1 MKDFDLR
8 GAVVEFKT
16 KVHAWP
22 GMTTDM
28 TLKVK
33 HMKQRDLPRFALPE
47 APAPRPAVKRK
58 PTGECVLFFSSFP
71 IEWHSRLF
79 QLRWGTMVTHRC

>member
-1 MKDFDLR
+1 
-8 GAVVEFKT
+8 VVEFKT

-33 HMKQRDLPRFALPE
+33 HMKQKDLPRFALPE

-58 PTGECVLFFSSFP
+58 PTGECGVVFVVP
-71 IEWHSRLF
+71 VRVAQCRLY
-79 QLRWGTMVTHRC
+79 QLQWGTMVTLGC